1 MPTFDAILA
10 NWATDAG
17 LGHDSALIALG
28 ATSAFL
34 KARRLCKAGASEREV
49 RMQLDKALHD
59 VGMTPIRTD

>member
-28 ATSAFL
+28 ATSSFL
-34 KARRLCKAGASEREV
+34 EARRQYGTGASERVV

-59 VGMTPIRTD
+59 VGMDKISMD